1 MKKYTG
7 YILLCLLL
15 FIIACS
21 VLFNSKKGDTKSLE
35 KVKVSE
41 VAHTI
46 FYAPQY
52 VAIEEGYFKEEGI
65 DIELI
70 LSSGV
75 DKMI

>member
-7 YILLCLLL
+7 YILFCLIL
-15 FIIACS
+15 FIIACG
-21 VLFNSKKGDTKSLE
+21 VLFNSRKVDNNSLE
-35 KVKVSE
+35 HVKVSE

-52 VAIEEGYFKEEGI
+52 VAIENGYFKEEGI